1 MVLRASAPPTSG
13 VAVLRLTAPSTNG
26 VRSAFGGTR
35 ARWGSG
41 ARLEAGCHPGPREA
55 PGEPLEGLV
64 VRMFGERGRGPW
76 VTGCHAGNGT
86 CAEAQDGE
94 RPGTV
99 TVVCAAESRRPRGTA
114 SEAAREP
121 RLPRTPRMRVTRSL
135 TVRAE
140 VFRRAAQTPRLWHGA
155 DAPIRPA
162 CPEAGGWAV
171 RPADTR
177 GQVAPPGAASL
188 CREPRSRSPPPA
200 LPLLGLA
207 SRYCVRSLSPHL

>member
-1 MVLRASAPPTSG
+1 M
-13 VAVLRLTAPSTNG
+13 G
-26 VRSAFGGTR
+26 VRSK
-35 ARWGSG
+35 ARGWVPS
-41 ARLEAGCHPGPREA
+41 RPRGA

-76 VTGCHAGNGT
+76 VTGCRAGNGT
-86 CAEAQDGE
+86 CAEAQDGG
-94 RPGTV
+94 RPGAV

-155 DAPIRPA
+155 DAPVRPA

-207 SRYCVRSLSPHL
+207 SRYCVRGLCPHL

>member
-1 MVLRASAPPTSG
+1 MGGREPGGGQEQGWRLGAIPAPWGPGRAAGGLSG
-13 VAVLRLTAPSTNG
+13 PY
-26 VRSAFGGTR
+26 VRR
-35 ARWGSG
+35 ARSWPLGHRLPCRERNVCRGSG
-41 ARLEAGCHPGPREA
+41 RRA
-55 PGEPLEGLV
+55 PG
-64 VRMFGERGRGPW
+64 
-76 VTGCHAGNGT
+76 A
-86 CAEAQDGE
+86 
-94 RPGTV
+94 V

-155 DAPIRPA
+155 DAPVRPA

-207 SRYCVRSLSPHL
+207 SRYCVRGLCPHL